1 MEDVKHISEEALER
15 YAMLTLPRR
24 RIEPLEYH
32 LLTCGACQD
41 RVRAEI
47 DFVTAMRGAAKQI
60 MRDQHGVKE
69 RTFTAGADSG
79 Y

>member
-32 LLTCGACQD
+32 LLSCGACQD

-47 DFVTAMRGAAKQI
+47 DFVTAVHRAAKQI
-60 MRDQHGVKE
+60 TQAQQPVKE
-69 RTFTAGADSG
+69 RTFTAGGDSS